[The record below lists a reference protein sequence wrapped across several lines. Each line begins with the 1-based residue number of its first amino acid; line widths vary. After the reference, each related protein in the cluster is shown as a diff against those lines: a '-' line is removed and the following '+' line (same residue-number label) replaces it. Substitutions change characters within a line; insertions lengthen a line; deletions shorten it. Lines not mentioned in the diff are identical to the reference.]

1 MTRPS
6 VSVVV
11 PVFNGALF
19 VAQAIQAIL
28 LQDYAPIEVVV
39 VDDGSTDET
48 PRVVAAYPVRYVR
61 QDNAGPSAAR
71 NRGLAEATGDFLTFC
86 DYDDVYHRTKISSQV
101 RHLLDNPETACVLV
115 HHRTFVEPGT
125 EPPAWMAKDD
135 AGVQSPMIRR
145 SVLERVGGYNPAYRM
160 SETMEWL
167 GRMKA
172 AGLAVDVLAEA
183 LVDRRLH
190 GSNVSYQRQGLQQGL
205 LRSLRDRVQDK
216 RGAGRSQ

>member
-1 MTRPS
+1 MNPP

-11 PVFNGALF
+11 PVYNGALF
-19 VAQAIQAIL
+19 VAEAIEAIL
-28 LQDYAPIEVVV
+28 SQDYQPIEVVV

-48 PRVVAAYPVRYVR
+48 PAIVGAYPVRYVR
-61 QDNAGPSAAR
+61 QENAGASAAR
-71 NRGLAEATGDFLTFC
+71 NRGLAEATGELLTFC
-86 DYDDVYHRTKISSQV
+86 DYDDVYHPTKVSSQV
-101 RHLLDNPETACVLV
+101 RHLIENPQTACVLV

-135 AGVQSPMIRR
+135 TGVQAPMIRR
-145 SVLERVGGYNPAYRM
+145 SVLDNVGGYNPEYRM

-172 AGLAVDVLAEA
+172 AGLVVDVLPDV

-190 GSNVSYQRQGLQQGL
+190 GTNVSYQRQGLQHGL
-205 LRSLRDRVQDK
+205 LRSLRDRLQEK
-216 RGAGRSQ
+216 REAGQSP